1 MTLKKEIQK
10 ARALCEKR
18 MEILAGKCF
27 SLQGE
32 NTHTHTHTQRERKK
46 ERKKE
51 KERENGERQRE
62 SESAGKEREENDRE
76 VNVGEN
82 ERIFSLEVFRVH
94 GDGEEREAA
103 KGSLREQTSES
114 ASAGGVQWDL
124 IEIWFRKRLL
134 FP

>member
-1 MTLKKEIQK
+1 M
-10 ARALCEKR
+10 
-18 MEILAGKCF
+18 
-27 SLQGE
+27 LQFTRRE
-32 NTHTHTHTQRERKK
+32 HTHTHTHREKERERKK
-46 ERKKE
+46 ERERE

-62 SESAGKEREENDRE
+62 SESAGKEREEAGGENDRE